1 MRETMVS
8 ATTKIDELL
17 TKRNQIHTRTA
28 SISADVVL
36 TRINEGN
43 LTEQS
48 MINDLSSMLCQ
59 FTKEERIEILKH
71 IIVDVALNVSP
82 SNRNNSKPSKKDS
95 GRREVFGRDSFFR

>member
-17 TKRNQIHTRTA
+17 TKRSQIHKRTA
-28 SISADVVL
+28 SIGADVVL
-36 TRINEGN
+36 TRINEGAVV
-43 LTEQS
+43 EQS

-59 FTKEERIEILKH
+59 FTKEEQVEILKH
-71 IIVDVALNVSP
+71 IVVDVALNVSP
-82 SNRNNSKPSKKDS
+82 TIKNNTKPSKKDS